1 MQALGSDGGVALHTR
16 STKYGR
22 LSRGQLVCVPPRLVK
37 RLKQHFCSLS
47 QYGVDVILGCNGWV
61 WVQAREVRK
70 EEAEAMEAEA
80 MEADGAAEA
89 EDAPD
94 GAWGAGVDAPVAAEE
109 REQVI
114 RIAAAV
120 RLLAALGRRVSPASI
135 VEVVDAALAWGV
147 PSRELDGAAFRDR
160 LLRKDEDASRM
171 LA

>member
-61 WVQAREVRK
+61 WVQAREARK
-70 EEAEAMEAEA
+70 EEAEPMDG
-80 MEADGAAEA
+80 DGAAGAADE
-89 EDAPD
+89 PD
-94 GAWGAGVDAPVAAEE
+94 DAWGAGVDAPVAAEE
-109 REQVI
+109 REQVV

-135 VEVVDAALAWGV
+135 VEVVDAAIAWGV
-147 PSRELDGAAFRDR
+147 PTRELDGAAFRER
-160 LLRKDEDASRM
+160 LRRKEDEM